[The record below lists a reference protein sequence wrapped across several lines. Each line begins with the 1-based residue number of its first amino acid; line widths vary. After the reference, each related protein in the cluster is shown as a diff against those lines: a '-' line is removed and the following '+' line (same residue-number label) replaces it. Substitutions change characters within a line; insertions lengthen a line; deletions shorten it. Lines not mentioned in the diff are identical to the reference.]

1 MRRSFLGVA
10 LLALFSTACQG
21 DGRTPLVIYSPHGRD
36 LLTLLERRF
45 EQLHPDVD
53 VRWLDMGSQE
63 VYDRLRS
70 ERANPQADVWFG
82 GPATIFALGA
92 RDSLLESFRP
102 TWVEALEPHGRG
114 PGDLYFAAY
123 ETPAVIVYA
132 EQAVKPDEAPRD
144 WDDLLDPRWKGKILI
159 RDPLASGTMRAVW
172 GMIIERGLRQT
183 HDTAAGFQWLRRLD
197 AQTKEYVLN
206 GPLLDQKIVR
216 QEGLVT
222 IWDLPDI
229 LLSRRDGLPLGYVFP
244 QSGTPVI
251 EDAIGVVR
259 NARHRVPARA
269 FVEYVGSVAAQL
281 AATRDAYRVPAP
293 VGSSSRVRTSRRCR
307 RRGGAAGWCSSIT
320 RCSRTSMS
328 ATMSRLGSQGGG
340 CETRDGWRRRWRR
353 CLGSSGS
360 RGSRSGACRSSREGS
375 SSAWRWR
382 GRSRP
387 SRGCCSWTS
396 RCRTWTRA
404 CGSARGA
411 SCGRSSNGSGSRPSS

>member
-1 MRRSFLGVA
+1 MRSRRLRFVDFGLRIRRASARHNAGMANPQSAIRNLQFKVRIPHWLVGA
-10 LLALFSTACQG
+10 AMLASLSTGCQG
-21 DGRTPLVIYSPHGRD
+21 DHRTPLIVYSPHGRD

-45 EQLHPDVD
+45 EELHPDVD

-82 GPATIFALGA
+82 GPATIFARGA
-92 RDSLLESFRP
+92 RDSLLEPFRP
-102 TWVEALEPHGRG
+102 SWAVAIEPHGRA

-132 EQAVKPDEAPRD
+132 EQAVKRDVAPRD
-144 WDDLLDPRWKGKILI
+144 WDDLLDSRWKGKILI

-172 GMIIERGLRQT
+172 GMIIERGLQQT

-229 LLSRRDGLPLGYVFP
+229 LLNRRDGLQLGYVFP
-244 QSGTPVI
+244 KSGTPVI

-259 NARHRVPARA
+259 DARHLAAARA
-269 FVEYVGSVAAQL
+269 FVEYVGSVDAQL
-281 AATRDAYRVPAP
+281 LATREAYRLPARLDLP
-293 VGSSSRVRTSRRCR
+293 VDSLPPWARAV
-307 RRGGAAGWCSSIT
+307 
-320 RCSRTSMS
+320 
-328 ATMSRLGSQGGG
+328 
-340 CETRDGWRRRWRR
+340 
-353 CLGSSGS
+353 
-360 RGSRSGACRSSREGS
+360 RSGMKVADVDWDVL
-375 SSAWRWR
+375 A
-382 GRSRP
+382 
-387 SRGCCSWTS
+387 
-396 RCRTWTRA
+396 
-404 CGSARGA
+404 ARGA
-411 SCGRSSNGSGSRPSS
+411 DWMRYWDETVRGKGEGGKGKGR

>member
-1 MRRSFLGVA
+1 MRLACA
-10 LLALFSTACQG
+10 LLFALLSIACRG

-45 EQLHPDVD
+45 EQLHPEID

-82 GPATIFALGA
+82 GPATIFARGA
-92 RDSLLESFRP
+92 RDSLLEPFRP
-102 TWVEALEPHGRG
+102 SWAEAIAPHGRA
-114 PGDLYFAAY
+114 PGDVYFAAY

-132 EQAVKPDEAPRD
+132 EQAVKPEQAPQD
-144 WDDLLDPRWKGKILI
+144 WDDLLAPRWKSKILI

-172 GMIIERGLRQT
+172 GMIIERGLQQT

-229 LLSRRDGLPLGYVFP
+229 LLSRRD
-244 QSGTPVI
+244 
-251 EDAIGVVR
+251 E
-259 NARHRVPARA
+259 ARA

-281 AATRDAYRVPAP
+281 AATREAYRLPARLDLSVDSLP
-293 VGSSSRVRTSRRCR
+293 LWAREVRRVMKV
-307 RRGGAAGWCSSIT
+307 ADVDWDLLA
-320 RCSRTSMS
+320 
-328 ATMSRLGSQGGG
+328 
-340 CETRDGWRRRWRR
+340 E
-353 CLGSSGS
+353 
-360 RGSRSGACRSSREGS
+360 
-375 SSAWRWR
+375 
-382 GRSRP
+382 
-387 SRGCCSWTS
+387 
-396 RCRTWTRA
+396 
-404 CGSARGA
+404 RGA
-411 SCGRSSNGSGSRPSS
+411 DWMRYWDQSVRGHGR